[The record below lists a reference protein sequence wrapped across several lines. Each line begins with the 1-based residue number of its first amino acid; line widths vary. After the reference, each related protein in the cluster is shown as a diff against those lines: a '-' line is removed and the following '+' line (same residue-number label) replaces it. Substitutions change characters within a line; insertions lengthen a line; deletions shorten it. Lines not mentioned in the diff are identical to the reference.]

1 MERMIYQLTIIF
13 GLALSSQSLGASVD
27 ADTILKQAEK
37 IRNPQTDY
45 TVNVELKEKTKSTV
59 RVFKT
64 MIKGRDKALV
74 EFKKPTSDAGKKVLM
89 VGHNMWIHMPR
100 AAKPIRISPRQK
112 LAGNAAYGDIARL
125 NFIGNYKPTF
135 KKVTS
140 YQDQKVVV
148 LELNAIKGRPVTYS
162 KLEYW
167 VNAKSKRPVL
177 VHYKTGSGKTMK
189 TGYFAGFKNVF
200 GVTRPTTLRIVDQLR
215 KGNVTTL
222 SFKNARKQNLPS
234 IMFEKQNLGR

>member
-1 MERMIYQLTIIF
+1 VLRDIQL
-13 GLALSSQSLGASVD
+13 
-27 ADTILKQAEK
+27 
-37 IRNPQTDY
+37 PQTDY
-45 TVNVELKEKTKSTV
+45 SVTVELKEKNKTST

-74 EFKKPTSDAGKKVLM
+74 EFMKPSTDAGKKVLM

-125 NFIGNYKPTF
+125 NFIGNYKPTLKKTETF
-135 KKVTS
+135 KGAKVL
-140 YQDQKVVV
+140 V
-148 LELNAIKGRPVTYS
+148 LELNAIKGRPVTYT

-167 VNAKSKRPVL
+167 ISAASKRPVL

-189 TGYFAGFKNVF
+189 TGYFGGYKNVF
-200 GVTRPTTLRIVDQLR
+200 GTTRPTSLRIVDQLR

-222 SFKNARKQNLPS
+222 SFKNARKQSLPS
-234 IMFEKQNLGR
+234 IMFEKQNFGR